1 MRHMCCGSAVIER
14 LGAFLNTRMRT
25 AQPDLEETSVALVV
39 SRVSVISKRQLGIE
53 NLSQSGSIRGVM
65 ETEGGMIDVSMR

>member
-39 SRVSVISKRQLGIE
+39 SRDFVISKRQLDIE
-53 NLSQSGSIRGVM
+53 ILSQSDNIRGAM
-65 ETEGGMIDVSMR
+65 ETEGGMIDIS